1 MRNAEIP
8 ETNSDFCRL
17 EILNFMRYI
26 LPFAFT
32 FLVSIACYSQ
42 SASGK
47 YFVFLNTNP
56 DRAELPEAEVNEI
69 QQQHMANMDSLAKER
84 LLLAA
89 GPFHGGGGLQI
100 LSASNIEEAKALVN
114 SDPAVKA
121 GRFNTEI
128 FPLEMGVGG
137 ICPVQEPYEMVE
149 YQFIRYVPVKK
160 AIAEE
165 STKKLEKYI
174 KRHVN
179 YLKSNF
185 YRNGLIGN
193 GDFGPGLGGFLLAFK
208 NDDEDFEN
216 FLKYDP
222 YVKSG
227 LFTVDIRILWIAQ
240 GTFCE
245 RRKE

>member
-1 MRNAEIP
+1 
-8 ETNSDFCRL
+8 
-17 EILNFMRYI
+17 MRYI
-26 LPFAFT
+26 LPLIA
-32 FLVSIACYSQ
+32 LVFISMSGLAQ
-42 SASGK
+42 SSSGK
-47 YFVFLNTNP
+47 YFLFLNTNP
-56 DRAELPEAEVNEI
+56 DRATIPEADVNKI
-69 QQQHMANMDSLAKER
+69 QSAHMANMDSLAKER

-100 LSASNIEEAKALVN
+100 LSAPTIEEAQKLVN

-137 ICPVQEPYEMVE
+137 ICPVQKPYEMVE
-149 YQFIRYVPVKK
+149 YQFIRYVPVQS

-165 STKKLEKYI
+165 SPKKLEKYI

-179 YLKSNF
+179 YVKSNF
-185 YRNGLIGN
+185 YRNGLIAN

-227 LFTVDIRILWIAQ
+227 LYSLDIRILWIAQ

-245 RRKE
+245 RRQE